1 MQGSPVASAMACMKR
16 VFLAV
21 GLGVWAITFGTA
33 AAPPASPARPA
44 PAPQAF
50 FQEVAG
56 RFQADP
62 AAPKGR
68 VSLLVAGPDGSVR
81 THGQGGWHQHRK
93 GRWHPLI
100 PGSGVPA
107 GRFTLPDDAGNLV
120 ASDLPKTSVIQV
132 LPMGQG
138 LLVVSTH
145 RLDRWDSGKWTR
157 EPWPEGWALAQVAVA
172 RDGTWWAACSHGLV
186 RRTAS
191 GWEPES
197 VIDAGDR
204 AWAVRSVLGVAV
216 DASGQ
221 LWFASKAGVGCRTPK
236 GWRFFEGKD
245 GLPWNEFTGIAAGP
259 AGEVWFTTSRGVI
272 RWTGSR
278 FQYRQGPR
286 WLPSDAVSQALVQPG
301 GLAWFATAD
310 GVGFIDQQAMTL
322 AQKAEHYEREIDQHI
337 RRTPFGF
344 TAEAPLKIPGDRAS
358 ASPDD
363 SDNDGLW
370 TAMYG
375 AGECFAY
382 AATRDPKAKVRATKA
397 FEALRFLQTV
407 TQGGNPS
414 PPKGYVA
421 RTIRPVEG
429 PDPNVGRI
437 EGDREEAKRDG
448 LWKVYEPRWPKSAD
462 GRWYWKSDTSSDEL
476 DGHFFFHAAYFE
488 HVAETPEEKDRCREV
503 VRDLADHLMSH
514 GFNLVDIDGQPTR
527 WGRFGPDSLNRDERW
542 AAERGLNSLSIL
554 SYLAVAGQVTGDP
567 KYLEAYRELVDRH
580 GYAQNL
586 MFPKVQFG
594 PGSGNHSDDEM
605 AFMCFYNLLRYGKDP
620 SITDRVRYSFYAYW
634 AMEAPERNP
643 FFNFAFAAH
652 ALGKDIRNVWGE
664 FSVHPWDGWHE
675 DAMATLRGF
684 PLDRLNWPHQNS
696 HRLDIVRL
704 SRQQARDLYD
714 PRDEGRGHAVDGKVL
729 PVENRHFEH
738 WNTDPWRLDYGGGG
752 NVLGSGTVFLLPYY
766 LGLYHGFI
774 EKPR

>member
-1 MQGSPVASAMACMKR
+1 MKL
-16 VFLAV
+16 LALAW
-21 GLGVWAITFGTA
+21 GWIYCA
-33 AAPPASPARPA
+33 AAMGASVKEVPA

-50 FQEVAG
+50 RQELS
-56 RFQADP
+56 RHFTADP
-62 AAPKGR
+62 GAPQGP
-68 VSLLVAGPDGSVR
+68 VSLIVAGPDGSVQAY
-81 THGQGGWHQHRK
+81 GQGTWYQYQK
-93 GRWHPLI
+93 GRWQ
-100 PGSGVPA
+100 SFAAVPQ
-107 GRFTLPDDAGNLV
+107 GPRDLFSFPDAEGKWITADV
-120 ASDLPKTSVIQV
+120 ARSSVVQV

-138 LLVVSTH
+138 FLVVSTH
-145 RLDRWDSGKWTR
+145 RLDRWESGKWTR
-157 EPWPEGWALAQVAVA
+157 EPWPESWTLAQVAVT
-172 RDGTWWAACSHGLV
+172 RDGEWWAASSHGLV

-197 VIDAGDR
+197 IVDAGDR

-245 GLPWNEFTGIAAGP
+245 GLPWNEFTGIAAGL

-272 RWTGSR
+272 RWNGTE

-286 WLPSDAVSQALVQPG
+286 WLPSDAVSQASVQADG
-301 GLAWFATAD
+301 RAWFATSN
-310 GVGFIDQQAMTL
+310 GVGYIDQQPMTL
-322 AQKAEHYEREIDQHI
+322 AQKAERYEREIDQYI
-337 RRTPFGF
+337 RRTSYGF
-344 TAEAPLKIPGDRAS
+344 TAEAPLKTPGDRAT
-358 ASPDD
+358 AAPED

-382 AATRDPKAKVRATKA
+382 AATRDPKAKARATRA
-397 FEALRFLQTV
+397 FEALRFLQKV
-407 TQGGNPS
+407 TQGGTPA

-421 RTIRPVEG
+421 RTVRPVEW
-429 PDPNVGRI
+429 PDPNAGRI

-462 GRWYWKSDTSSDEL
+462 GQWYWKSDTSSDEL

-503 VRDLADHLMSH
+503 VRDLADHLVSH
-514 GFNLVDIDGQPTR
+514 GFNLVDIDGKPTR
-527 WGRFGPDSLNRDERW
+527 WGQFGPESVNRDERW
-542 AAERGLNSLSIL
+542 VAERGLNSLSIL
-554 SYLAVAGQVTGDP
+554 SYLAVAGYVTGDP
-567 KYLEAYRELVDRH
+567 KYTEASRELVNRH

-605 AFMCFYNLLRYGKDP
+605 AVMCFYNLLRYGKDP
-620 SITDRVRYSFYAYW
+620 AIQDRVRYASYAYW
-634 AMEAPERNP
+634 AMEAPEQNP
-643 FFNFAFAAH
+643 FFNFAFAAE
-652 ALGKDIRNVWGE
+652 ALGKTIRNVWGE
-664 FSVHPWDGWHE
+664 FSVHPWAGWHE
-675 DAMATLRGF
+675 DALATLRGF

-704 SRQQARDLYD
+704 SRQQAKDLYD
-714 PRDEGRGHAVDGKVL
+714 PRDEGRGHRVNGKVL

-738 WNTDPWRLDYGGGG
+738 WNTDPWVLDYGGSG
-752 NVLGSGTVFLLPYY
+752 NILGSGTVFLLPYY

>member
-1 MQGSPVASAMACMKR
+1 MKAIALALG
-16 VFLAV
+16 FLWTAGAV
-21 GLGVWAITFGTA
+21 G
-33 AAPPASPARPA
+33 AAPGAPT
-44 PAPQAF
+44 PAPQRF
-50 FQEVAG
+50 RQEVAE
-56 RFQADP
+56 RFPGDSQ
-62 AAPKGR
+62 APKGP
-68 VSLLVAGPDGSVR
+68 VTLVLPGANGSVR
-81 THGQGGWHQHRK
+81 ACSQGCWYEHHK
-93 GRWHPLI
+93 GHWQTLPLGTSPSEARFVFPDALGRAVRADF
-100 PGSGVPA
+100 PGS
-107 GRFTLPDDAGNLV
+107 
-120 ASDLPKTSVIQV
+120 SVIQV

-138 LLVVSTH
+138 FLVVSTNQLH
-145 RLDRWDSGKWTR
+145 RWESGKWTQ
-157 EPWPEGWALAQVAVA
+157 EPWPESWAISQLAVTG
-172 RDGTWWAACSHGLV
+172 DGTWWAASSHGLV

-197 VIDAGDR
+197 VVDAGDR

-216 DASGQ
+216 DAAGQ

-245 GLPWNEFTGIAAGP
+245 GLPWNEFTGIAAGL

-272 RWTGSR
+272 RWNGTE

-286 WLPSDAVSQALVQPG
+286 WLPSDAVSQAWVQADG
-301 GLAWFATAD
+301 RAWFATSN
-310 GVGFIDQQAMTL
+310 GVGCIDQQPMTL
-322 AQKAEHYEREIDQHI
+322 AQKAEHYEREIDQYI

-344 TAEAPLKIPGDRAS
+344 TAEAPLKTPADRSTA
-358 ASPDD
+358 APED

-382 AATRDPKAKVRATKA
+382 AATHDPKAKARATRA
-397 FEALRFLQTV
+397 FEALRFLQKV
-407 TQGGNPS
+407 TQGGTPA

-421 RTIRPVEG
+421 RTVRPVEW

-488 HVAETPEEKDRCREV
+488 HVAQTPEEKDQCREV
-503 VRDLADHLMSH
+503 VRDLADHLVSH
-514 GFNLVDIDGQPTR
+514 GFNLVDIDGKPTR
-527 WGRFGPDSLNRDERW
+527 WGQFGPESVNRDERW
-542 AAERGLNSLSIL
+542 VAERGLNSLSIL
-554 SYLAVAGQVTGDP
+554 TYLAVAGHITGDP
-567 KYLEAYRELVDRH
+567 KYTEASRELVNRH

-605 AFMCFYNLLRYGKDP
+605 AVMCFYNLLRYGKDP
-620 SITDRVRYSFYAYW
+620 AIQDRVRYASYAYW
-634 AMEAPERNP
+634 AMEAPEQNP
-643 FFNFAFAAH
+643 FFNFAFAAE
-652 ALGKDIRNVWGE
+652 ALGKTIRNVWGE
-664 FSVHPWDGWHE
+664 FSVHPWAGWHE

-714 PRDEGRGHAVDGKVL
+714 PRDQGRGHRVNGKVL
-729 PVENRHFEH
+729 AVENRHFEH
-738 WNTDPWRLDYGGGG
+738 WNTDPWTLDYGGSG

-774 EKPR
+774 EKPE

>member
-1 MQGSPVASAMACMKR
+1 MKHRRLLSMKSGLSPWWMAT
-16 VFLAV
+16 LWI
-21 GLGVWAITFGTA
+21 GLTLRA
-33 AAPPASPARPA
+33 ALPGNPV

-50 FQEVAG
+50 RQEVSG
-56 RFQADP
+56 DFKSDP
-62 AAPKGR
+62 GAPKGP
-68 VSLLVAGPDGSVR
+68 VSLIVAGPDGAVR
-81 THGQGGWHQHRK
+81 AYGQGVWYQHQK
-93 GRWHPLI
+93 GRWQTLAAGAPVTGDVFSFPDAEGRWITADVARSSVVQLLPL
-100 PGSGVPA
+100 
-107 GRFTLPDDAGNLV
+107 
-120 ASDLPKTSVIQV
+120 
-132 LPMGQG
+132 GQG
-138 LLVVSTH
+138 FLVVSTH
-145 RLDRWDSGKWTR
+145 RLDRWESGRWTR
-157 EPWPEGWALAQVAVA
+157 EPWPESWTLAQVAVT
-172 RDGTWWAACSHGLV
+172 RDGDWWAASSHGLV

-191 GWEPES
+191 GWQPES
-197 VIDAGDR
+197 IIDAGDR

-221 LWFASKAGVGCRTPK
+221 LWFASKAGVGCRTPQ

-245 GLPWNEFTGIAAGP
+245 GLPWNEFTGIATGP
-259 AGEVWFTTSRGVI
+259 AGEVWFTTARGVI
-272 RWTGSR
+272 RWTGAQ

-301 GLAWFATAD
+301 GLAWFATSK

-322 AQKAEHYEREIDQHI
+322 AQKAERYEREIDQYI
-337 RRTPFGF
+337 RRTPYGF
-344 TAEAPLKIPGDRAS
+344 TAEAPLKTAGDRSS
-358 ASPDD
+358 AAPED

-370 TAMYG
+370 TAMHG

-382 AATRDPKAKVRATKA
+382 AATRDPKAKARATRA
-397 FEALRFLQTV
+397 FEALRFLQKV
-407 TQGGNPS
+407 TQGGNPA

-421 RTIRPVEG
+421 RTVRPVEW
-429 PDPNVGRI
+429 PDPNAGRI
-437 EGDREEAKRDG
+437 EGDREEAKRDA

-503 VRDLADHLMSH
+503 VRDLADHLVSH
-514 GFNLVDIDGQPTR
+514 GFNLVDIDGKPTR
-527 WGRFGPDSLNRDERW
+527 WGQFGPESVNRDERW
-542 AAERGLNSLSIL
+542 VAERGLNSLSIL
-554 SYLAVAGQVTGDP
+554 SYLAVAGHVTGDP
-567 KYLEAYRELVDRH
+567 KYLEASRELVERH

-652 ALGKDIRNVWGE
+652 ALGRNIRNVWGE
-664 FSVHPWDGWHE
+664 FPVHPWEGWHD
-675 DAMATLRGF
+675 DAMATLKGF

-704 SRQQARDLYD
+704 NRQQARDLYD
-714 PRDEGRGHAVDGKVL
+714 PRDEVRGHRVDGKVL

-738 WNTDPWRLDYGGGG
+738 WNTDPWTLDYGGNG